1 MNKTNKIDYSE
12 RYRVY
17 DLLTSFLHLLET
29 LQRLPMRMR
38 LEYYRQAFQVYDM
51 LRKRKQLGR
60 REGDFDAVTMAE
72 IRSYLNKFLNDGTAE
87 D

>member
-12 RYRVY
+12 RYKVY

-60 REGDFDAVTMAE
+60 RVGGFDPLTKEE
-72 IRSYLNKFLNDGTAE
+72 IIDMLHKFEDDGTTE

>member
-12 RYRVY
+12 RYKVY
-17 DLLTSFLHLLET
+17 DLLASFLHLLET

-72 IRSYLNKFLNDGTAE
+72 IRSYLNKFLNDGTTE

>member
-60 REGDFDAVTMAE
+60 RVGGFDPLTYQE
-72 IRSYLNKFLNDGTAE
+72 IRDCLYSFYDDGTTE

>member
-12 RYRVY
+12 RYKVY

-60 REGDFDAVTMAE
+60 RVGGFDPLTYQE
-72 IRSYLNKFLNDGTAE
+72 IRDCLYSFYDDGTTE

>member
-1 MNKTNKIDYSE
+1 MNKTNKTDYSE
-12 RYRVY
+12 RYKVY

-72 IRSYLNKFLNDGTAE
+72 IRSYLNKFLNDGTTE